1 MLSRDLTSENYWN
14 EGQDTYIPKLM
25 DDSYTRNIT
34 FNQSYW
40 WEADVDTR
48 MVAGDQSVWNTVY
61 GNLPAFR
68 RKEYYF
74 NRMMRVKN
82 MITGYQRRNR
92 KSIVATPVQ
101 HDDDRAASQW
111 TNLLFQEMSRSNADD
126 FVSEAFEKGSVI
138 TGMSLLNIWMDYT
151 KDPESGDIK
160 LDHVP
165 YSSFMIDSYFKKKDL
180 SDCNFIWR
188 RQWLS
193 KAAVKSIA
201 PEGLADYIDS
211 LHPRGNRDG
220 KFQFMAESLNYSM
233 DNLLTYDEY
242 WYRDMRP
249 AKFLVDTQFGL
260 TQEWT
265 GNDEDLKR
273 FMNTFPSLVIKK
285 ATVPTVKLAI
295 MVEGKI
301 LRDGPNPL
309 RTDNYPFV
317 PFLGYYEPNL
327 SNYSMRVQG
336 VIRGLRD
343 AQMLYNRRK
352 VIELDILE
360 SQVNSGFI
368 YKPTSMVNPRD
379 IFLEGQG
386 KGIAIKQEAD
396 INDIQKIQPAQVPPS
411 MMELSKMLGQEI
423 SEISGVNEELLGSAT
438 DDKAGILSMLRQG
451 AGLTTLQVLFD
462 NLDFSCKQL
471 GQRFV
476 EIIQKNYSYGK
487 VARILGKEPV
497 EEFRTKL
504 WLDYDIRIE
513 EGINTTTQRQM
524 QFQQLLQLKELGLP
538 IPTKTILQAATL
550 QDKDEL
556 IKDIEQQEQ
565 QAAQAQQAQM
575 QTQMQLLQAQIE
587 EIKASVVEKQGLGL
601 ERLSRVQENRAL
613 AVRQIAESEEQ
624 AALAQLNRARALKEI
639 EGVDIAQLTQL
650 MQVLK
655 VIKTISDTTEE
666 TAEKITGNSDQGVPA
681 EMNEQLM

>member
-25 DDSYTRNIT
+25 DDSYVRNIT
-34 FNQSYW
+34 FNQAYW

-74 NRMMRVKN
+74 NRMLRVKN
-82 MITGYQRRNR
+82 MISGYQRRNR
-92 KSIVATPVQ
+92 KSTVATPIQ
-101 HDDDRAASQW
+101 HDDDKAASQW
-111 TNLLFQEMSRSNADD
+111 TKLLFNEMNRANTDD
-126 FVSEAFEKGSVI
+126 FVSEAFEKGSII
-138 TGMSLLNIWMDYT
+138 TGMSLLNIWLDYT
-151 KDPESGDIK
+151 KDPESGDIRI
-160 LDHVP
+160 DHVP
-165 YSSFMIDSYFKKKDL
+165 YSAFMIDSYFKKKDL

-193 KAAVKSIA
+193 KSAIKAIA
-201 PEGLADYIDS
+201 PEGLEDYIDS

-220 KFQFMAESLNYSM
+220 KFQFMAESMNYSM
-233 DNLLTYDEY
+233 DHLLTYDEY
-242 WYRDMRP
+242 WYRDMRD
-249 AKFLVDTQFGL
+249 AMFLVDTKWGM

-265 GNDEDLKR
+265 GSKERMVQYLSA
-273 FMNTFPSLVIKK
+273 FPSLIVKK
-285 ATVPTVKLAI
+285 TKVPTVKLAI

-309 RTDNYPFV
+309 RIDNYPFV

-327 SNYSMRVQG
+327 SNYSQRVQG
-336 VIRGLRD
+336 VMRGLRD

-352 VIELDILE
+352 VIELDIME

-396 INDIQKIQPAQVPPS
+396 INDIQKIQPAQIPAS
-411 MMELSKMLGQEI
+411 MMELSQMLGQEI
-423 SEISGVNEELLGSAT
+423 QEISGVNEELLGSAT
-438 DDKAGILSMLRQG
+438 DDKAGVLSMLRQG

-476 EIIQKNYSYGK
+476 EIIRKNYTYGK
-487 VARILGKEPV
+487 VARILGEEPV
-497 EEFRTKL
+497 EEFDTKL

-524 QFQQLLQLKELGLP
+524 QFAQLLQLRELGVP
-538 IPTKTILQAATL
+538 IPNKTIISAATL

-556 IKDIEQQEQ
+556 IKDMEQEQ
-565 QAAQAQQAQM
+565 QQQSQMQQMQM
-575 QTQMQLLQAQIE
+575 QTQIQLLQAQIE

-613 AVRQIAESEEQ
+613 AIRQIAESHEQ
-624 AALAQLNRARALKEI
+624 SALADLNRAKALKEI
-639 EGVDIAQLTQL
+639 EGVDIKHLDQL
-650 MQVLK
+650 MKIVHA
-655 VIKTISDTTEE
+655 IKSFSEE
-666 TAEKITGNSDQGVPA
+666 KDDQAAEVSQAADAGPGIPGGGSAP
-681 EMNEQLM
+681 